1 VRYRREKGIAL
12 VTSIL
17 ILLLL
22 STMIAGFAWMV
33 MGDRALG
40 GNYQDRQL
48 AFYGAEAGM
57 ESLTA
62 ALENLFNA
70 NYAPTAASL
79 TGTSGI
85 VNTAPSNLVPGV
97 QYLNPD
103 GTNGYVIKFP
113 TNAGG
118 NPQASASNIS
128 NGTYAGLQ
136 GLMTPYTIQVTSRT
150 GFERR
155 MA

>member
-1 VRYRREKGIAL
+1 MSSIRHKIRKPEADSRALVKSGIMKRIRLVTHGGENCVAL
-12 VTSIL
+12 VTALL

-22 STMIAGFAWMV
+22 STMIAGFSWMV
-33 MGDRALG
+33 MSDRALG

-70 NYAPTAASL
+70 NYAPTNAMI

-85 VNTAPSNLVPGV
+85 VATAPSNLVPGV
-97 QYLNPD
+97 QYR
-103 GTNGYVIKFP
+103 
-113 TNAGG
+113 
-118 NPQASASNIS
+118 SE
-128 NGTYAGLQ
+128 
-136 GLMTPYTIQVTSRT
+136 
-150 GFERR
+150 ERR
-155 MA
+155 VGKGC

>member
-1 VRYRREKGIAL
+1 MKSETSVSAHEFENEKENPVRYRREKGIAL

-70 NYAPTAASL
+70 NYAPTAASI

-118 NPQASASNIS
+118 NPQAS
-128 NGTYAGLQ
+128 
-136 GLMTPYTIQVTSRT
+136 P
-150 GFERR
+150 
-155 MA
+155 

>member
-1 VRYRREKGIAL
+1 M
-12 VTSIL
+12 L

-33 MGDRALG
+33 MGDRTLG
-40 GNYQDRQL
+40 GNYQDRQK

-62 ALENLFNA
+62 ALENLFNS
-70 NYAPTAASL
+70 NYAPTASVI

-85 VNTAPSNLVPGV
+85 VATAPSNLVPGV

-113 TNAGG
+113 QDSNG
-118 NPQASASNIS
+118 NPQSSSSNIS
-128 NGTYAGLQ
+128 NGTYAGLR
-136 GLMTPYTIQVTSRT
+136 G
-150 GFERR
+150 
-155 MA
+155 